1 MKINFKNY
9 DEKLNYGMSLVF
21 NKKYLEAKKIFK
33 YLTVTDSTRY
43 EGYLNLSNIESNYIL
58 VSSKTALNAFIKFIK
73 KSSSYKKTVLVIPN
87 ERLIEGI
94 EDNPFH
100 DVIIIANNS
109 SAKTYI
115 EKIQEHDK

>member
-1 MKINFKNY
+1 M
-9 DEKLNYGMSLVF
+9 
-21 NKKYLEAKKIFK
+21 
-33 YLTVTDSTRY
+33 
-43 EGYLNLSNIESNYIL
+43 
-58 VSSKTALNAFIKFIK
+58 
-73 KSSSYKKTVLVIPN
+73 LVIPN